1 MKVIACVTLK
11 PDVLDPQGRAIQRAC
26 ATLGH
31 GADGAG
37 TAAVVTDVR
46 QGKFFEIELA
56 TEDRAA
62 AERLARELCE
72 KLLSNPVIENWRIE
86 RIEA

>member
-1 MKVIACVTLK
+1 VKAIVCVTLK

-31 GADGAG
+31 
-37 TAAVVTDVR
+37 AAVSDVR
-46 QGKFFEIELA
+46 QGKLFEISL
-56 TEDRAA
+56 TTSDRAA
-62 AERLARELCE
+62 AERLVRELCD
-72 KLLSNPVIENWRIE
+72 KLLANSVIEDWKIE

>member
-1 MKVIACVTLK
+1 VKVIACVTLK

-31 GADGAG
+31 D
-37 TAAVVTDVR
+37 VVHDVR
-46 QGKFFEIELA
+46 QGKFFELELA
-56 TEDRAA
+56 TTDRGA

-72 KLLSNPVIENWRIE
+72 KLLSNPVIEDWKIE
-86 RIEA
+86 RIES